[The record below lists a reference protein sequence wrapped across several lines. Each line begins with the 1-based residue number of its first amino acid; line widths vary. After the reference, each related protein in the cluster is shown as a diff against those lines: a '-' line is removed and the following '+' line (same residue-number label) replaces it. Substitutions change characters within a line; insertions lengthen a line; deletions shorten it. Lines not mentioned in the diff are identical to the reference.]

1 MSVRSQT
8 LPRTRARLTARAGI
22 LAALIVIIAVLSIV
36 PLKQFLGQ
44 RVQIARLE
52 QDAARLAHANRQLRA
67 QVARL
72 HDPQELERLA
82 RECLGMVAPGETAF
96 VTIPKHG
103 RPRPSPC

>member
-1 MSVRSQT
+1 VSVREGT

-22 LAALIVIIAVLSIV
+22 LAALIVIVAVLSIV

-44 RVQIARLE
+44 RAEIARLE
-52 QDAARLAHANRQLRA
+52 RDAAELQQANDRLGE

-72 HDPQELERLA
+72 HDPEELERLA
-82 RECLGMVAPGETAF
+82 RQCLGMVKPGETAF

-103 RPRPSPC
+103 QPQPSPC